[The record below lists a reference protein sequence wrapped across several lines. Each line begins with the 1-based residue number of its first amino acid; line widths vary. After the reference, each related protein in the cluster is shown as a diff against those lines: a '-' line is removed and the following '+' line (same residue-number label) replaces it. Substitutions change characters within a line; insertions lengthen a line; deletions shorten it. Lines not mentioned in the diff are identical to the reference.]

1 MLSGS
6 DLYAAYSRDIPSV
19 SKQLSQPSSVT
30 IDHNIHDTDKRSSS
44 SHVAQVSQVQQVQP
58 ETLPVPV
65 PSSME
70 SPLMTPDEK
79 VYLLSAELK
88 RQRDMY
94 QQQQQHQ
101 SSQPSYLD
109 RLWGKKRDVM
119 KLVMFTL
126 VFMLALSLHW
136 VAKYYMKDYLES
148 NALTP
153 TKELFF
159 RMLYPCIILFIVWN
173 MRAFNK

>member
-19 SKQLSQPSSVT
+19 SKPISQPIAAASVDHGSSL
-30 IDHNIHDTDKRSSS
+30 DTEKRASSS
-44 SHVAQVSQVQQVQP
+44 QQVLQQVP
-58 ETLPVPV
+58 QHETLPVPV

-94 QQQQQHQ
+94 NQQQQQQ
-101 SSQPSYLD
+101 SSQPGYLD
-109 RLWGKKRDVM
+109 KLWGKKRDVM

-148 NALTP
+148 NAMTP
-153 TKELFF
+153 TKEFFF
-159 RMLYPCIILFIVWN
+159 RLLYPCVVLFIVWN
-173 MRAFNK
+173 MRAFTK

>member
-6 DLYAAYSRDIPSV
+6 DLYAAYSRTDIPSV
-19 SKQLSQPSSVT
+19 AKPLSQPSVAGV
-30 IDHNIHDTDKRSSS
+30 DHSGHDTEREKRASSS
-44 SHVAQVSQVQQVQP
+44 QVSQHEAISV
-58 ETLPVPV
+58 PVPV

-70 SPLMTPDEK
+70 SPLMTSDEK

-88 RQRDMY
+88 RQKDMY
-94 QQQQQHQ
+94 NQQQQQQ
-101 SSQPSYLD
+101 SSQPGYLD

-136 VAKYYMKDYLES
+136 VAKFYMKDYLES

-153 TKELFF
+153 TKEFFF
-159 RMLYPCIILFIVWN
+159 RLLYPCAILFIVWN